1 MTRIV
6 AAALALAL
14 ALPVSAATT
23 WSIDTSQPGDLVRV
37 SKVLETTGTGDAP
50 ANPAKATG
58 TFTLNTCVAGD
69 TAIVGTQVFT
79 AHAARNDAAYFQV
92 GANDDATAAN
102 LAAAI
107 LRYSRTLGVSASAAL
122 TVVTVTR
129 LEYGASSLAL
139 TETGDGITAAGLSG
153 GVDVAGLNLHGL
165 KGFDVFIE
173 ASGGAMTAGGK
184 LLAYALNPVT
194 MKWARL
200 PAQDITVSA
209 LTAESYDAFAVPV
222 DWNYVAFVP
231 SGIGRSSTTYLIGR
245 KK

>member
-23 WSIDTSQPGDLVRV
+23 WSIDTSQPGDLIRV

-58 TFTLNTCVAGD
+58 TFTLNTCVAGE

-79 AHAARNDAAYFQV
+79 AHATRNDAAYFKV

-153 GVDVAGLNLHGL
+153 GVDVVGLNLVGL
-165 KGFDVFIE
+165 KGYVVQIE
-173 ASGGAMTAGGK
+173 ASGGNMTAGGK
-184 LLAYALNPVT
+184 LLAYVLNPVT
-194 MKWARL
+194 MKWARAPGL
-200 PAQDITVSA
+200 DETVSA
-209 LTAESYDAFAVPV
+209 LAAEVYRGWTVVA
-222 DWNYVAFVP
+222 DWSHVAYVP
-231 SGIGRSSTTYLIGR
+231 SGIGRSSTTYLVGR